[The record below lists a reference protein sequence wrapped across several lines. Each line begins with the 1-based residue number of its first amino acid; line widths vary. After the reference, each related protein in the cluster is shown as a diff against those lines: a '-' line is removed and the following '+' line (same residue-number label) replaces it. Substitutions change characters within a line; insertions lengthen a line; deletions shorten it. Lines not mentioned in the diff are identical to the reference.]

1 VTGDAAAAA
10 ALFWSARAL
19 VFDLDGTLVDTLPD
33 LTRCLDQALIAEGLP
48 PAGPALVRRSLHGG
62 LEGSVAA
69 ALAGHPAA
77 ARHAAVLARY
87 RALYDAD
94 PAEASRPFA
103 GVVPLLQRL
112 RRRQRPMAICTNKTE
127 ATARQLLQRLG
138 LAEGLEVVVGADTC
152 GRRKPDPAPLR
163 LALSMLRT
171 DADQALMV
179 GDSPVDRDV
188 ACAAGLRCL
197 IFGGG
202 YGGPGL
208 EGLPRFDDYREL
220 LRAEPLG

>member
-1 VTGDAAAAA
+1 MTGGAAAAA
-10 ALFWSARAL
+10 ALFWSARAV

-33 LTRCLDQALIAEGLP
+33 LARCLDQALLDEGLP
-48 PAGPALVRRSLHGG
+48 AAGPALVRRSLHGG
-62 LEGSVAA
+62 LEGSVDA
-69 ALAGHPAA
+69 ALAGGMAVF
-77 ARHAAVLARY
+77 RRAAVLARY

-94 PAEASRPFA
+94 PARASRPFA

-112 RRRQRPMAICTNKTE
+112 RQRRCPMAVCTNKTE
-127 ATARQLLQRLG
+127 ATARRVLQRLG
-138 LAEGLEVVVGADTC
+138 LAEGLDVVVGADTC

-163 LALSMLRT
+163 LALAMLRT

-208 EGLPRFDDYREL
+208 EDLPRFDDYRQL
-220 LRAEPLG
+220 LAADPLG